1 MRAFSNGGSIMR
13 SRGLVGIAVTGI
25 LYTLLGTGCSM
36 ASKLKAEP
44 APDSGFLT
52 NAEQMKEHRTRA
64 PFHRFWV
71 NPDYAKENYNSIYV
85 APVNTDYV
93 LKASTW
99 AKANPRHI
107 KIKDDLKM
115 IGEEFRET
123 VVAKFEKAE
132 NNRFAMIGKDKVADD
147 TMILELA
154 ITQLVPGKAF
164 LGMIGLASWAAP
176 GPGGIAAGLV
186 ASFADDGWM
195 AIEGRVRDAKSGDV
209 MAMFADREAAKTRVI
224 EVEAATWYG
233 HARESMNDWAEQ
245 FVVMANT
252 PKEITVEDSSAF
264 TLMPW

>member
-1 MRAFSNGGSIMR
+1 MRALQIGGSTMR
-13 SRGLVGIAVTGI
+13 TRGFVGIFLAGL
-25 LYTLLGTGCSM
+25 LYTILGTGCSM

-44 APDSGFLT
+44 APDSGFLE
-52 NAEQMKEHRTRA
+52 NSDQMKENRARA

-71 NPDYAKENYNSIYV
+71 DPAYDKANFNSIYV

-99 AKANPRHI
+99 AKANPRNI

-123 VVAKFEKAE
+123 VVAKFEKSE
-132 NNRFAMIGKDKVADD
+132 SNRFAMVGKDKVADD

-176 GPGGIAAGLV
+176 GPGGIAAGVV

-195 AIEGRVRDAKSGDV
+195 AIEGRVRDAKSGHV
-209 MAMFADREAAKTRVI
+209 MAMFADREAAKTRI
-224 EVEAATWYG
+224 IDVEAATWYG

-245 FVVMANT
+245 FVVMANS
-252 PKEITVEDSSAF
+252 PKEIQVEDSSAF